1 MEQCTFCG
9 KYINQNDRHYTSPSG
24 YVCFE
29 CGYEFYK
36 TVNALTLQ
44 NGYDE
49 IDSFTEYKPKKI
61 VEYLNKHV
69 IGQDIVKETLAIA
82 VYNHYKRLKKDTVYP
97 NIKLEKSNILLAG
110 PSGSGKTHLCKTI
123 AKFFDVPFVIVDATT
138 FTQAGYIGEDI
149 ESMLTRLYL
158 EANSSISKTEKGII
172 FIDEIDKIAA
182 RPTLGRDASGLGV
195 QQALLKFLEGSIVN
209 TPTELTKR
217 PDKPSIEINTD
228 NILFICSGAFV
239 GLDEITEESLINF
252 GLIPELI
259 GRLPIK
265 VKTEKLTEQNIRD
278 ILVTPENSIL
288 MQYKKLFMMDN
299 IKLEVKPDALDEIAR
314 ICFNSKLGA
323 RNIRTIF
330 EQVLHDGMFHLP
342 GSGRKTFP
350 ITKEYVQKQLKL
362 EQ

>member
-1 MEQCTFCG
+1 MEYCLLCNEYVNT
-9 KYINQNDRHYTSPSG
+9 KDRYYTSPNG
-24 YVCFE
+24 YICFK
-29 CGYEFYK
+29 CGYDLINM
-36 TVNALTLQ
+36 TSNLTLH

-49 IDSFTEYKPKKI
+49 IDSFTQYKPKAI

-69 IGQDIVKETLAIA
+69 IGQNNVKETLAIA
-82 VYNHYKRLKKDTVYP
+82 VYNHYKRIKKDTIYP

-110 PSGSGKTHLCKTI
+110 PSGSGKTLLCKTI
-123 AKFFDVPFVIVDATT
+123 AKLFDVPFVIVDATT

-149 ESMLTRLYL
+149 ESMLTKLYL
-158 EANSSISKTEKGII
+158 EANSSISKTEKGIV
-172 FIDEIDKIAA
+172 FIDEIDKIASK
-182 RPTLGRDASGLGV
+182 PTIGRDASGLGV

-209 TPTELTKR
+209 TPTELGKR
-217 PDKPSIEINTD
+217 TDKNVVQINTD

-239 GLDEITEESLINF
+239 NLDEITEDSLINF

-265 VKTEKLTEQNIRD
+265 IKTDKLTEQNIRD

-299 IKLEVKPDALDEIAR
+299 IKLEVKPEALDEIAH
-314 ICFNSKLGA
+314 ICYESTLGA

-330 EQVLHDGMFHLP
+330 ERILHDGMFNLP
-342 GSGRKTFP
+342 GSNRKTFT
-350 ITKEYVQKQLKL
+350 ISKEYVQKQLKK
-362 EQ
+362 E